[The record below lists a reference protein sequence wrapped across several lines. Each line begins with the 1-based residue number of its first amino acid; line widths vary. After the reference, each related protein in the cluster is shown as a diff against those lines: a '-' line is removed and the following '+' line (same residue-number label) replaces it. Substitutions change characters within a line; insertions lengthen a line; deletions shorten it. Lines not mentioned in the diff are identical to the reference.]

1 MKPAFWSE
9 HLACVRAGDIEI
21 GHLAAAPR
29 TKTTIDATTANL
41 ARAASVVG
49 SRPMVENIATLM
61 DPPASDRS
69 EVDWISSVVAAS
81 DCDLLLDLHN
91 VHANSINF
99 GFDPI
104 AYLDRLDPDRI
115 GAIHLASA
123 GSFAHKRAIKGAR
136 RRLCPRL
143 PFLRHG

>member
-1 MKPAFWSE
+1 
-9 HLACVRAGDIEI
+9 
-21 GHLAAAPR
+21 
-29 TKTTIDATTANL
+29 
-41 ARAASVVG
+41 
-49 SRPMVENIATLM
+49 MVENIATLM